1 MLRITRYTPT
11 LFIAQHVPWVIAGAL
26 FLFIMGFVTPGVLL
40 AFDGVWHGLLFAAL
54 GGGLGF
60 AAMCVFV
67 ERLMLRLDATD
78 DTATIRRL
86 TILKRTSTTI
96 PLGDV
101 IEADTESLRDHE
113 TGRRQSRPVLR
124 LKNGESLPVTQIYS
138 SGPGADRLAE
148 KVNGWLADR
157 RAYFPKGG

>member
-1 MLRITRYTPT
+1 MLKIKRYTPT

-26 FLFIMGFVTPGVLL
+26 FFFIMAFVTPGLLL
-40 AFDGVWHGLLFAAL
+40 AFDGVWHGVLFAAA

-67 ERLMLRLDATD
+67 ERLMLRLDAQD
-78 DTATIRRL
+78 GTATVRRL

-96 PLGDV
+96 PLDEV
-101 IEADTESLRDHE
+101 IEAATESIRDQE

-124 LKNGESLPVTQIYS
+124 LKNGESLPITRIYS
-138 SGPGADRLAE
+138 SGSGADRLVE
-148 KVNGWLADR
+148 KVNGWLEDR
-157 RAYFPKGG
+157 KLYFSDKG